1 MQVHQRVF
9 VLGRRQLYPDPP
21 AGLLPRLHPGF
32 RGLSQA
38 LPARRTRGGQVG
50 RRCAAEGSPAW
61 ALPGLWGCC
70 ASPDGGLRHVGGRAG
85 KRYLLTEDHIKLQEF
100 QQMKVAIRNEVHGNK
115 DLYFKSIKEKLKTN
129 GKILKNELKKLLHLC
144 QTSSDVELAR
154 KVIYRFHE
162 QNEITAINDFKFGPL
177 FMRLCYELDLERPA
191 VELIKDQNLRGFFS
205 ESTSFHILM
214 TMLFKKGHFESA
226 LEVLVEMKKQGVP
239 FNKETY
245 LLAFAICYKLDNIE
259 SWKISEKLLEEAQLK
274 GVTLPLRVFC
284 FAVATALK
292 QDDVVLAKFYCSQ
305 IMKMESKLYNNLKVL
320 VQLKSGSLE
329 EVIKTLEEA
338 VEVDTPPFVKK
349 IEFSE
354 QVLATVREKME
365 KTPSLSAKLE
375 KIYTKLQASGRITS
389 STLEDMLFQ
398 IPSSKKTPA
407 KLLNHKLLGYQT
419 AKPLHSNLLLE

>member
-1 MQVHQRVF
+1 MAPKEEVSGGAGQAASAPPPAAAGRSGRKMAAVLAGGSQRV
-9 VLGRRQLYPDPP
+9 VREAVRRSAVRPP
-21 AGLLPRLHPGF
+21 ASG
-32 RGLSQA
+32 
-38 LPARRTRGGQVG
+38 
-50 RRCAAEGSPAW
+50 C
-61 ALPGLWGCC
+61 WGC
-70 ASPDGGLRHVGGRAG
+70 APGG
-85 KRYLLTEDHIKLQEF
+85 KRYLLTEDDIKLQEF

-115 DLYFKSIKEKLKTN
+115 DPYFKSIKEKLKKN
-129 GKILKNELKKLLHLC
+129 GMILKNELKNLLHLC

-154 KVIYRFHE
+154 KVIYRYHE
-162 QNEITAINDFKFGPL
+162 QNGISALHNFKFGPL

-226 LEVLVEMKKQGVP
+226 LEVLVEMKKQGIP

-245 LLAFAICYKLDNIE
+245 LLAFAICYKLDNLE
-259 SWKISEKLLEEAQLK
+259 SCKISAKLLEEAQLK
-274 GVTLPLRVFC
+274 GDTLPLRVFC

-292 QDDVVLAKFYCSQ
+292 QNDIAQAKFYCSQ
-305 IMKMESKLYNNLKVL
+305 IMKTENKLYNNLKVL
-320 VQLKSGSLE
+320 VQLRSGSLE
-329 EVIKTLEEA
+329 EVIKTLKAA

-365 KTPSLSAKLE
+365 ENPDLSAKLGE
-375 KIYTKLQASGRITS
+375 VYTKLQASGRITVC
-389 STLEDMLFQ
+389 TLEDMLFQ

-407 KLLNHKLLGYQT
+407 KLLHQKQLGCQA
-419 AKPLHSNLLLE
+419 AKPLRSNLLLE